1 MIGGKKVK
9 ESKLSK
15 DLNDETVEDIFEVA
29 GIKIEEG
36 MDENLKKAI
45 AKYNL
50 VHEKIVTDL
59 KTQ

>member
-1 MIGGKKVK
+1 MK